1 MRMHKL
7 LQKFIAL
14 TCATLLTVAL
24 ISPHIASAAPIAP
37 SLSVIVNPRTL
48 RPGQAGYVFVG
59 GAYPL
64 EVTVAL
70 DDISLDVFWSGD
82 GYIALFAFGFDAPA
96 QDHVLSVQVYNP
108 LSGETLEK
116 VDTITVTA
124 YQYPHEDVAL
134 PSRLIPLLDP
144 TLNQNELDELS
155 SIYARR
161 SYPGRW
167 DWPYGLPV
175 TGGMVTS
182 RFGGDRSYNGGILRA
197 HHAGT
202 DFRRAEGEP
211 IVATADGKIAV
222 ARLFDIRG
230 NVVIID
236 HGYGVF
242 SEYAHLSAFY
252 VQPGDFV
259 ERGQLIG
266 AAGVTGRVN
275 GPHLHFE
282 IIVNGIPIDPIA
294 WMALTPNFVPP
305 QEVTSDHT
313 GG

>member
-1 MRMHKL
+1 MHKL
-7 LQKFIAL
+7 LQKTAAL
-14 TCATLLTVAL
+14 ACAAFLTITLTH
-24 ISPHIASAAPIAP
+24 PHIADAAPIAP
-37 SLSVIVNPRTL
+37 NLSITVNPRTL
-48 RPGQAGYVFVG
+48 RPAQAGYVFVG

-64 EVTVAL
+64 EVTVML
-70 DDISLDVFWSGD
+70 DDTALDVFWSGD
-82 GYIALFAFGFDAPA
+82 GYVALYAFGFDAPA
-96 QDHVLSVQVYNP
+96 QDHLLSVQVYNP

-124 YQYPHEDVAL
+124 YQYPHEDVAI

-144 TLNQNELDELS
+144 TLNQNEIDQLN
-155 SIYARR
+155 SIYAHR
-161 SYPGRW
+161 SYLDHW
-167 DWPYGLPV
+167 DWPYALPV
-175 TGGMVTS
+175 TGGIVTS
-182 RFGGDRSYNGGILRA
+182 RFGGDRTYNGGMLKA

-222 ARLFDIRG
+222 AQLFDIRG
-230 NVVIID
+230 NVIIID

-242 SEYAHLSAFY
+242 SEYAHLSTFY
-252 VQPGDFV
+252 VQAGDYV

-266 AAGVTGRVN
+266 AAGVTGRTN

-282 IIVNGIPIDPIA
+282 IIVNGIAIDPIA
-294 WMALTPNFVPP
+294 WMSLTPNFVPP
-305 QEVTSDHT
+305 REVEEDHT